1 MESIKQNKV
10 YQPFIY
16 IVTALLYTMRDSL
29 FGGMMGNLISR
40 GLFAL
45 FFALSLYYFVKANQF
60 NGKNKVCRYLNVL
73 VGLVLVYGFLFAII
87 GTDYTWLR
95 QTTPF
100 FFFESYLGSI
110 LPIYAFYYFG
120 RKGWIDETWFK
131 RIVFLFIVF
140 VVYYFIDKRN
150 MTMALHDDAEEI
162 TNNASYMVL
171 SLFPVLA
178 FYKKKPLVFYTL
190 ILLASLLIISGG
202 KRGAI
207 LLGGI
212 CLVYSLIRVTQGV
225 KNWQKIIIF
234 VFFAAV
240 IYIAWNY
247 INNMLQTN
255 DHFNKRVMALAEGSG
270 SGRENLFPVYFSF
283 FLNSNVFQLI
293 FGHGADGTCHYLG
306 LMAHNDWLEMSINMG
321 LIGFFALLA
330 YWVNI
335 FKLWIK
341 SRSRINS
348 DIVMAMGMFSI
359 IYFGKTLFSMSI
371 MGMSIVATSV
381 FGYCLA
387 VYDNCIESEI

>member
-1 MESIKQNKV
+1 MESVKQNKV

-16 IVTALLYTMRDSL
+16 IVTALLYTIRESL
-29 FGGMMGNLISR
+29 FGGVMGNLINR

-73 VGLVLVYGFLFAII
+73 VGLVLIYGFLFAIV

-95 QTTPF
+95 PTTPF
-100 FFFESYLGSI
+100 FFFQSYLESI

-131 RIVFLFIVF
+131 RIALLFIVF

-150 MTMALHDDAEEI
+150 ETMALHDDAEEI

-190 ILLASLLIISGG
+190 VLLAFLLIISGG

-207 LLGGI
+207 LLGGL
-212 CLVYSLIRVTQGV
+212 CLVYSFFKVLRGI
-225 KNWQKIIIF
+225 KNWKKIIVLVSF
-234 VFFAAV
+234 VVVVFLVWKYFSE
-240 IYIAWNY
+240 
-247 INNMLQTN
+247 MLQN
-255 DHFNKRVMALAEGSG
+255 SDRFNKRVMELAEGSA
-270 SGRENLFPVYFSF
+270 SNREDMYPKYFAF
-283 FLNSNVFQLI
+283 FLNSNIFQFV

-321 LIGFFALLA
+321 LIGFFSLLA
-330 YWVNI
+330 YWISV
-335 FKLWIK
+335 FKTWIK
-341 SRSRINS
+341 SHSRIET
-348 DIVMAMGMFSI
+348 DVVLAMGMFII

-371 MGMSIVATSV
+371 MGMAIVATSV

-387 VYDNCIESEI
+387 VYDHCIESEE

>member
-1 MESIKQNKV
+1 MESVKQNKV

-16 IVTALLYTMRDSL
+16 IVTALLYTIRESL
-29 FGGMMGNLISR
+29 FGGVMGNLINR

-95 QTTPF
+95 PTTSF
-100 FFFESYLGSI
+100 FFFQSYLESI

-131 RIVFLFIVF
+131 RIALLFIVF

-150 MTMALHDDAEEI
+150 ETMALHDDAEEI

-178 FYKKKPLVFYTL
+178 FYKKKPLAFYTL

-207 LLGGI
+207 LLGGL
-212 CLVYSLIRVTQGV
+212 CLVYSLIRVTQGA
-225 KNWQKIIIF
+225 KNWQKIL
-234 VFFAAV
+234 VFASFAAV

-247 INNMLQTN
+247 INNMLQN
-255 DHFNKRVMALAEGSG
+255 SDYFNTRVMSLLEGSA
-270 SGRENLFPVYFSF
+270 SDRENMFPLYFSF
-283 FLNSNVFQLI
+283 FLKSNVFQFI

-321 LIGFFALLA
+321 LIGFFSLLA
-330 YWVNI
+330 YWISV
-335 FKLWIK
+335 FKTWIK
-341 SRSRINS
+341 SRSRIET
-348 DIVMAMGMFSI
+348 DVVMAMGMFII

-371 MGMSIVATSV
+371 MGMAIVATSV

-387 VYDNCIESEI
+387 VYDNCIESEE

>member
-16 IVTALLYTMRDSL
+16 IVTALLYTVRDSL

-45 FFALSLYYFVKANQF
+45 FFALSLYYFVKANQLS
-60 NGKNKVCRYLNVL
+60 GKNRVCCCLNVL
-73 VGLVLVYGFLFAII
+73 VGLVLIYGFLFAIV

-95 QTTPF
+95 PTTPF
-100 FFFESYLGSI
+100 FFFQSYLESI

-120 RKGWIDETWFK
+120 RKGWIDESWFK
-131 RIVFLFIVF
+131 RIALLFIVF

-150 MTMALHDDAEEI
+150 ETMALHDDAEEI

-207 LLGGI
+207 LLGGL
-212 CLVYSLIRVTQGV
+212 CLVYSLIRVTQGA
-225 KNWQKIIIF
+225 KNWQKII
-234 VFFAAV
+234 VFASFAAV

-247 INNMLQTN
+247 INNMLQN
-255 DHFNKRVMALAEGSG
+255 SDYFNNRVIALTEGSA
-270 SGRENLFPVYFSF
+270 SERENMFPLYFSF
-283 FLNSNVFQLI
+283 FLESNVFQFI

-321 LIGFFALLA
+321 LIGFFSLLA
-330 YWVNI
+330 YWISV
-335 FKLWIK
+335 FKTWIK
-341 SRSRINS
+341 SRSRIES
-348 DIVMAMGMFSI
+348 DVVMAMGMFII
-359 IYFGKTLFSMSI
+359 IYFGKTMFSMSI
-371 MGMSIVATSV
+371 MGMAIVATSV

-387 VYDNCIESEI
+387 VYDNCIESEG